1 MQASE
6 ENAGDETIR
15 MGEKI
20 ANDVT
25 APSSYVQE
33 LAVGDDVV
41 QAMPLMRFN
50 CEGCEGAVRRM
61 RAWQSTCCAAR
72 SGPKSPL

>member
-1 MQASE
+1 
-6 ENAGDETIR
+6 
-15 MGEKI
+15 MGERI

-33 LAVGDDVV
+33 LAVGDDAV

-50 CEGCEGAVRRM
+50 CEGCEGGIV
-61 RAWQSTCCAAR
+61 QLYYY
-72 SGPKSPL
+72 SG